1 MKRVFHH
8 PPRPERPTIWRSLAE
23 LENSPGF
30 ETVLRREFPRG
41 ADVYEDSGLTKR
53 DFVKLLGASMS
64 LAGIGLAGCRRPDA
78 YVVPFNKGV
87 EWTIPGKFLF
97 YATAMPLRQGAMPLI
112 VSTVDG
118 RPTKIEGNP
127 LHPFSNG
134 GTDAFAQASILD
146 LYDPNRSRTI
156 KENGVEARP
165 EALDN
170 LLKGLSA
177 SADGVA
183 FLVER
188 NNSPTRDRLRAELE
202 GKFPGMIWCEYEPL
216 GNTLAQGAVSASFGQ
231 GVRLLPNFQ
240 QADVIVALDS
250 EFLNQSDKGV
260 GFAHGFFQRR
270 SPDQKGAPMN
280 RLYVVENHYT
290 GTGGLADH
298 RYRCKASLI
307 GEFTR
312 QLGSHLSASTG
323 DSGLASILQA
333 CPKMDATFDE
343 AWLSACANDLLASR
357 GRSIVFVGEQQPV
370 WVQIL
375 GHAINQA
382 LGNIGATILGAAT
395 DEKPTGSIGDLKAA
409 IEAGSL
415 QTLFVLGGNPAY
427 HAPSDLNFSDL
438 LGKVSQSVRLGLF
451 EDETSKLCRWH
462 VPAAHYLEM
471 WSDVRAYDGSYSVVQ
486 PMILPLWNGV
496 SELEILA
503 QLAGRPKPQGPA
515 LIQETFAQTFN
526 ADPEKWNSVLRV
538 GFAPGSE
545 WPAAP
550 LSFSGDQAAAPIRDI
565 KPLAEGI
572 ELVFLQSNSVDDG
585 RYANNSWLQETPD
598 FETKVTWDNVALVS
612 PATAEKLGIRA
623 NNFGP
628 IYQVAEQLGNNIDFD
643 VVADLIEIKS
653 PGGTSVTA
661 AAYVAP
667 GHAEDSISL
676 ALGYGRSGVSAL
688 FEGVGFNAY
697 PLRSTDA
704 ERFLTG
710 VQVKVTK
717 ERYPLAQ
724 TQEHRSMEGRD
735 LFREGTLER
744 YQHDPKFAQTMG
756 MDSHI
761 PPNISLYSH
770 PQLTANE
777 QWGMTVDLN
786 TCFGCNACV
795 VACQAENNVPVVGKE
810 QVRRN
815 RDMAWI
821 RIDRYF
827 AGEPED
833 PEMLA
838 QAMLCQHC
846 ENAPCETVCPVNA
859 TVHSEDGLNLMAY
872 NRCIGTRYCSNN
884 CPWKVRRFNYF
895 DYNQRPLDQLYAGPV
910 ARKGMADSLQMA
922 KNPNVTVRMRGVMEK
937 CTFCIQRIEE
947 AKIARLVEAGP
958 RNKNDVPIRE
968 FKTACQ
974 QACPSDSL
982 VFGNIRNLQSPVSRT
997 RQSDRGYVMLKYLNT
1012 LPRVSYLARIKN
1024 PNSKMPD
1031 ASRVGMAN
1039 GEPHGH
1045 GGEDHDVNEHDANG
1059 HGTGDRHEAEEPTHP

>member
-8 PPRPERPTIWRSLAE
+8 PQRPKRPRIWRSLAE

-30 ETVLRREFPRG
+30 ETVLQREFPRG

-53 DFVKLLGASMS
+53 DFMKLLGASMA
-64 LAGIGLAGCRRPDA
+64 LAGIGVTGCRRPEA
-78 YVVPFNKGV
+78 YLVPFNKGV

-146 LYDPNRSRTI
+146 LYDPNRSKAI

-165 EALDN
+165 EAWDN
-170 LLKGLSA
+170 LLKSLST
-177 SADGVA
+177 SAEGMA

-188 NNSPTRDRLRAELE
+188 KNSPTRDRLREELE

-216 GNTLAQGAVSASFGQ
+216 GTSLAQEAISASFGQ
-231 GVRLLPNFQ
+231 GVRLLPNFER
-240 QADVIVALDS
+240 ADVILALDS

-260 GFAHGFFQRR
+260 GFAHGFFGRR
-270 SPDQKGAPMN
+270 GPDQKDAAMN

-312 QLGSHLSASTG
+312 QLASHVSASG
-323 DSGLASILQA
+323 DDSALASILEA
-333 CPKMDATFDE
+333 CPKTAATFDE
-343 AWLSACANDLLASR
+343 AWLSACADDLLANR

-375 GHAINQA
+375 GHAINHA
-382 LGNIGATILGAAT
+382 LGNSGATIMGLAA
-395 DEKPTGSIGDLKAA
+395 DEKPSASLGDLAAA
-409 IEAGSL
+409 IEGGSVK
-415 QTLFVLGGNPAY
+415 TLFVLGGNPAY
-427 HAPSDLNFSDL
+427 NAPSDLNFSDL
-438 LGKVSQSVRLGLF
+438 VRKVSQSVRLGLF

-462 VPAAHYLEM
+462 VPAAHYLEA
-471 WSDVRAYDGSYSVVQ
+471 WSDVRAYDGTYSVVQ

-515 LIQETFAQTFN
+515 LIQETFAQAFDT
-526 ADPEKWNSVLRV
+526 DPERWNAVLRV

-545 WPAAP
+545 WPAAT
-550 LSFSGDQAAAPIRDI
+550 LSFSGSPPGARDDV
-565 KPLAEGI
+565 KPMAEGI
-572 ELVFLQSNSVDDG
+572 ELVFLQSTSVDDG

-598 FETKVTWDNVALVS
+598 LESKVTWDNVALVS

-628 IYQVAEQLGNNIDFD
+628 IYQVAEQMGNNIDFD

-653 PGGTSVTA
+653 PAGASVVA

-667 GHAEDSISL
+667 GHADDSISL

-697 PLRSTDA
+697 PLRSSDA
-704 ERFLTG
+704 QRFLTG

-717 ERYPLAQ
+717 GGYPLAQ

-770 PQLTANE
+770 PQLTGRE

-786 TCFGCNACV
+786 SCFGCNACV

-815 RDMAWI
+815 RDMSWI

-827 AGEPED
+827 AGEPND
-833 PEMLA
+833 PEMLT
-838 QAMLCQHC
+838 QTMLCQHC

-859 TVHSEDGLNLMAY
+859 TVHSDDGLNLMAY

-895 DYNQRPLDQLYAGPV
+895 DYNQRPLDHLYAGPL
-910 ARKGMADSLQMA
+910 ARKGMADSLKMA

-958 RNKNDVPIRE
+958 RNKNDVPVRE

-982 VFGNIRNLQSPVSRT
+982 VFGNIREAQSPVSQT
-997 RQSDRGYVMLKYLNT
+997 RQSDRAYVMLKYLNT
-1012 LPRVSYLARIKN
+1012 QPRVSYLARIKN

-1039 GEPHGH
+1039 GAPHHGAEEPGVDEH
-1045 GGEDHDVNEHDANG
+1045 EAKEHDP
-1059 HGTGDRHEAEEPTHP
+1059 GDRHEPEEPTPH